1 MINSGI
7 PIQTTQFLLLTR
19 FLVHVKRRSCP
30 DMTDTLLP
38 LVSLVLPATA
48 LRDPCYYMDK
58 LLTVIV
64 PVNTALNDRGQCRV
78 KKQTKHTH
86 IQTKPISIAI
96 FKFYTYLFL
105 YLDTIKTSDKYFSG

>member
-48 LRDPCYYMDK
+48 LRDPCYNMDK

-64 PVNTALNDRGQCRV
+64 PVNTALNDRGQCRG
-78 KKQTKHTH
+78 KNQTKHTH

-105 YLDTIKTSDKYFSG
+105 YLDTIKSLDKYLSG

>member
-19 FLVHVKRRSCP
+19 FLVHVKRRNCP

-38 LVSLVLPATA
+38 LVSPVLPATA

-64 PVNTALNDRGQCRV
+64 PVNTALNDRGQCSE
-78 KKQTKHTH
+78 KNPTKHTH
-86 IQTKPISIAI
+86 TNKTHKHCYFQIL
-96 FKFYTYLFL
+96 YLFVF
-105 YLDTIKTSDKYFSG
+105 IP